1 MKVNIED
8 PYKNIEF
15 EVKHVKIAG
24 ADNVVVFEDDI
35 EFPKDFDDNAAAV
48 VASRYL
54 CNDAKHK
61 ETSLKQMINRVS
73 DTISEWGRELG
84 YFVKNHDDEDNPDP
98 KFIELNNKLKYYQIN
113 RYFAF
118 NSPVN
123 LKNAAF

>member
-1 MKVNIED
+1 VNIED

-15 EVKHVKIAG
+15 EVKHVKITG
-24 ADNVVVFEDDI
+24 SDNSIVFEDDI

-61 ETSLKQMINRVS
+61 ETSLKQMIDRVS
-73 DTISEWGRELG
+73 DTISEWGRDLG
-84 YFVKNHDDEDNPDP
+84 YFDKNWDMRGDPDP
-98 KFIELNNKLKYYQIN
+98 KFIEFNNKLKYYQIN

-123 LKNAAF
+123 